1 MLVGIARIG
10 WETLEEV
17 FIEGEELERTQMKN
31 ETIRTSKKKSTRE
44 GLRIG
49 EEVRLG
55 SKGSKEGLE

>member
-31 ETIRTSKKKSTRE
+31 ETIRTSNKKSTRE